1 MPERPHNSSAH
12 THPAPDAPLSRLAE
26 FLFEVGML
34 RFTPRSGYAFLG
46 SGKENVAEHSFRA
59 AIIAYALA
67 KRAEADASR
76 AALLCL
82 FHDFAEARTG
92 DLNYVNK
99 RYVTANEESAL
110 RDAVAGTGLEADLIG
125 LRAELA
131 ENQSLEARLAHD
143 ADQLDLLFNLRR
155 EQDLG
160 NPYAASWMENVLKR
174 LRTPLA
180 RDLAETAQTV
190 DHTDWWLPDL
200 KK

>member
-1 MPERPHNSSAH
+1 MPERPHNSS
-12 THPAPDAPLSRLAE
+12 TPGQPAPDAPLSRLAE
-26 FLFEVGML
+26 FLFEAGML

-46 SGKENVAEHSFRA
+46 SGQENVAEHSFRA

-67 KRAEADASR
+67 KRAGADASR

-82 FHDFAEARTG
+82 FHDLAEARTG

-99 RYVTANEESAL
+99 RYVTADEESAL
-110 RDAVAGTGLEADLIG
+110 ADAVAGTGLEADLLG

-131 ENQSLEARLAHD
+131 GNQSIEARLAHD

-155 EQDLG
+155 EQNLG

-180 RDLAETAQTV
+180 RDLAEAAQTV